1 MGDDDHGGLAVGEV
15 PQDTEDFTGQL
26 RVKGAGG
33 LIEAEDVRVE
43 RQCAGDGH
51 PLLLTAGELV
61 GVVACPLRQAHL
73 GQQVTGLCF
82 QLGVDGLFVGLV
94 AGLLLR
100 QKLPRQHH
108 VFQRGVLGEE
118 VEVLEHKAE
127 VEALFPHLALPLGG
141 GVGGVPHGLA
151 VHLDDAGV
159 GTLQKVQAAQQ
170 RRLARAGRADDRQRL
185 ALFQCERDVLENF
198 RLAEILPDAGSFE

>member
-1 MGDDDHGGLAVGEV
+1 M
-15 PQDTEDFTGQL
+15 
-26 RVKGAGG
+26 
-33 LIEAEDVRVE
+33 
-43 RQCAGDGH
+43 
-51 PLLLTAGELV
+51 

-94 AGLLLR
+94 VGLLLR

-118 VEVLEHKAE
+118 VEVLEHEAE

-151 VHLDDAGV
+151 VHPDDAGV
-159 GTLQKVQAAQQ
+159 GTLKEIQAAQQ

-198 RLAEILPDAGSFE
+198 RLAEILPDAGGFE

>member
-15 PQDTEDFTGQL
+15 PQDTEDFAGQL

-43 RQCAGDGH
+43 RQRAGDGH

-82 QLGVDGLFVGLV
+82 QLDVDGLFVGLV
-94 AGLLLR
+94 VGLLFC

-118 VEVLEHKAE
+118 VEVLEHEAE

-151 VHLDDAGV
+151 VHFDDAGV
-159 GTLQKVQAAQQ
+159 GTLKEVQAAQQ

-185 ALFQCERDVLENF
+185 ALFQCERDVPENF
-198 RLAEILPDAGSFE
+198 RLAEILPDARGFE

>member
-1 MGDDDHGGLAVGEV
+1 MGNDDHGGLSVGEV
-15 PQDTEDFTGQL
+15 PQDAEDFAGQL

-94 AGLLLR
+94 VGLLLR

-118 VEVLEHKAE
+118 VEVLEHEAE
-127 VEALFPHLALPLGG
+127 VEALFP
-141 GVGGVPHGLA
+141 
-151 VHLDDAGV
+151 AGWQ
-159 GTLQKVQAAQQ
+159 G
-170 RRLARAGRADDRQRL
+170 RRRPTWSRRS
-185 ALFQCERDVLENF
+185 
-198 RLAEILPDAGSFE
+198 P